1 MDRLGRQANKVDDQE
16 GYGRDKTS
24 PYAMEATKRQFSKY
38 TKVLEEIPSKKK
50 MIFESERKAN
60 SLLDENQIRE

>member
-1 MDRLGRQANKVDDQE
+1 
-16 GYGRDKTS
+16 
-24 PYAMEATKRQFSKY
+24 MEATKRQFSKY